1 MAAPLTDFSLSA
13 IGQISVPVSDL
24 QRAISFY
31 RDRLGLPFLFE
42 VPGMAFFDC
51 AGVRL
56 LLSLPEHPG
65 ERKLDSSVL
74 YFEVVDI
81 QTAYAKLQTQGV
93 VFRDKPHLIARM
105 PDHDLWMAFFH
116 DSEKNLH
123 ALMAELPK
131 TIQ

>member
-1 MAAPLTDFSLSA
+1 MSATLTGLSLSA
-13 IGQISVPVSDL
+13 IGQISVPVTDL
-24 QRAISFY
+24 QRAVGFY

-51 AGVRL
+51 DGVRL

-65 ERKLDSSVL
+65 ERKFDSSVL
-74 YFEVVDI
+74 YFKVADI
-81 QTAYAKLQTQGV
+81 QTAHAELQAQGV

-116 DSEKNLH
+116 DSEQNLH
-123 ALMAELPK
+123 ALMAELPNNAR
-131 TIQ
+131 